1 MPIANA
7 RFGLMDRSWTRLA
20 LMFLVLLAV
29 VSRAPAEPQTMVI
42 GYLGEQRKPPLP
54 LGPLDEVVTDDGLQG
69 ARLGIADDAGTG
81 RFLGQQFR
89 LRQVILK
96 PGETPAE
103 AVKEFADAGISFV
116 VADLDAA
123 LLLQAG
129 DAPGAERMTLF
140 NSRAPD
146 DRLRQEDCRGNIL
159 HTIPSRAMLADGLAQ
174 YLVWKRWQH
183 WYLLV
188 GPHPEDQAMATALR
202 RAAARFGAELT
213 TDQPWTFRP
222 ANGRADTGHVTLQT
236 EIPAA
241 TQASDYDVLVVADE
255 ADEFGA
261 YLQGRTALPR
271 PVAGTQGLVATG
283 WSAVNEE
290 WGATQLQDRFHRQA
304 GRWMLPSDYAA
315 WLAVRSV
322 GEAATRL
329 RSLDPTA
336 IANYLRGGDFLL
348 AGFKGQGLS
357 FRAWDGQMRQPIL
370 IAGPRL
376 LVSSSPQPGFL
387 HQRTPLDTL
396 GIDLEES
403 VCKF

>member
-1 MPIANA
+1 M
-7 RFGLMDRSWTRLA
+7 R
-20 LMFLVLLAV
+20 LVLSIVLLLLAA
-29 VSRAPAEPQTMVI
+29 APGSAAPQTMVVGYI
-42 GYLGEQRKPPLP
+42 GQERTPPLP
-54 LGPLDEVVTDDGLQG
+54 LGPLDQPVSDDGLQG
-69 ARLGIADDAGTG
+69 ARLGIADDGGTG
-81 RFLGQQFR
+81 RFLGQHFQLEER
-89 LRQVILK
+89 VLK
-96 PGETPAE
+96 PGEAPIE
-103 AVKEFADAGISFV
+103 AIASLAASGVTFV

-123 LLLQAG
+123 TLNQALA
-129 DAPGAERMTLF
+129 APGADKMLLF

-146 DRLRQEDCRGNIL
+146 DALRQQHCRKNLL
-159 HTIPSRAMLADGLAQ
+159 HTVPSRAMLADGLAQ
-174 YLVWKRWQH
+174 YLIWKRWQH
-183 WYLLV
+183 WFLLV
-188 GPHPEDQAMATALR
+188 GPHPADEALAAALR
-202 RAAARFGAELT
+202 RAATHFGAEIVV
-213 TDQPWTFRP
+213 DKPWTFRP

-241 TQASDYDVLVVADE
+241 TQVGDYDVLVVADE

-261 YLQGRTALPR
+261 YLEGRTALPR
-271 PVAGTQGLVATG
+271 PVAGTQGIVATG

-290 WGATQLQDRFHRQA
+290 WGATQLQDRFRKQA
-304 GRWMLPSDYAA
+304 GRWMTAYDYAG

-329 RSLDPTA
+329 RSLDASAITA
-336 IANYLRGGDFLL
+336 YLRSDGFLL

-357 FRAWDGQMRQPIL
+357 FRSWDGQMRQPIL

-403 VCKF
+403 ACGS

>member
-1 MPIANA
+1 MPILNI
-7 RFGLMDRSWTRLA
+7 RLGLPDLSRMRLA
-20 LMFLVLLAV
+20 LTFLMLLAI
-29 VSRAPAEPQTMVI
+29 ALPGLAEPQTLVI

-69 ARLGIADDAGTG
+69 ARLGIADDASTG

-89 LRQVILK
+89 LQQVILK

-103 AVKEFADAGISFV
+103 AIKEFAAAGLSFV
-116 VADLDAA
+116 VADLDAPQ
-123 LLLQAG
+123 LLQASA
-129 DAPGAERMTLF
+129 APGAERMTLF

-146 DRLRQEDCRGNIL
+146 DRLRQEDCRKNVL
-159 HTIPSRAMLADGLAQ
+159 HTIPSHAMLADALAQ
-174 YLVWKRWQH
+174 YLIWKRWQH
-183 WYLLV
+183 WFLLV
-188 GPHPEDQAMATALR
+188 GPHPQDQAMAAAFR
-202 RAAARFGAELT
+202 RAGTRFGAEIT
-213 TDQPWTFRP
+213 VDQPWTFRP

-241 TQASDYDVLVVADE
+241 TQVSDYDVLVAADE

-261 YLQGRTALPR
+261 YLEGRTALPR

-290 WGATQLQDRFHRQA
+290 WGATQLQDRFHKLA

-329 RSLDPTA
+329 HSLDPTA
-336 IANYLRGGDFLL
+336 IGNYLRSDDFLL

-357 FRAWDGQMRQPIL
+357 FRPWDGQMRQPIL

-387 HQRTPLDTL
+387 HQRTTLDTL

-403 VCKF
+403 TCKF